1 MEEPDNWRSNG
12 PALPLSQSVS
22 TAEVNMPG
30 PIKMNIANQLVE

>member
-1 MEEPDNWRSNG
+1 MEEPGNGRSCR
-12 PALPLSQSVS
+12 PTSPLKQLVS